1 MSTPEQSAALRDER
15 EVRPGKTPLYRV
27 AAVIVKPFMR
37 AVTRLK
43 FEGVSNLPTEGGVI
57 VAANHACAID
67 PLTLAHYLYNADRPA
82 RILAKDSLFKIPVVR
97 FFLKNL
103 DMIPVY
109 RGSSRAKE
117 SVEIADLRLQQGFCI
132 AVFPEGTLTADPTG
146 WPMQARTGVAR
157 MALTSRV
164 PVVPV
169 GQWGQLGLLPRGA
182 KFLKLFP
189 RQTVTVRAGEPV
201 DLSDLYDKEL
211 DAAVL
216 REATDRIMWGITNIV
231 ADIRGEQ
238 PPAEFFNPRAN

>member
-1 MSTPEQSAALRDER
+1 MSEQR
-15 EVRPGKTPLYRV
+15 EVRAGKTPLYRV
-27 AAVIVKPFMR
+27 AALIVKPFMH
-37 AVTRLK
+37 AVARLK
-43 FEGVSNLPTEGGVI
+43 FEDASNVPSQGGII
-57 VAANHACAID
+57 VAANHACAVD
-67 PLTLAHYLYNADRPA
+67 PLTMAHYLYNANRPP

-97 FFLKNL
+97 YFLKNL

-117 SVEIADLRLQQGFCI
+117 SVEIADQRLEQGFCI
-132 AVFPEGTLTADPTG
+132 AVFPEGTLTADPDG

-157 MALTSRV
+157 MALTSRA
-164 PVVPV
+164 PVIPV

-182 KFLKLFP
+182 KFLTLFP
-189 RQTVTVRAGEPV
+189 RQTVTVRAGAPV

-216 REATDRIMWGITNIV
+216 REATDRIMWAITNIV

-238 PPAEFFNPRAN
+238 PPAEFYNPRAN